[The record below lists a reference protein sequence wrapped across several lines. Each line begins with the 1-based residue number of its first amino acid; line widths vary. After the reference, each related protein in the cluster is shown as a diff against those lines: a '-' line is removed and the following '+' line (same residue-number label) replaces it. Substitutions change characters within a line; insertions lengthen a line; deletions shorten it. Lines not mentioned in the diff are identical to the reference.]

1 MRCSNRYY
9 HNGDKCVPVNP
20 LCRDF
25 NNRTGACTTCYPSY
39 QVSENKCILGP
50 TQDPNCKN
58 SDGNGNCI

>member
-1 MRCSNRYY
+1 M
-9 HNGDKCVPVNP
+9 PVNP